1 VAFPPPD
8 APHLWY
14 ESIAQLAA
22 DLDMPSGATGKELIM
37 FVIQVASMKNEL
49 DRVAPLVKAIG
60 IAASVLEGRVAVPSE
75 ILSIFADLY
84 PSAARAYGL
93 KTTREAVDLNTGY
106 CAEVNHH
113 VRPSYSST

>member
-1 VAFPPPD
+1 
-8 APHLWY
+8 
-14 ESIAQLAA
+14 
-22 DLDMPSGATGKELIM
+22 MPSGATGKALIM
-37 FVIQVASMKNEL
+37 FDIQVASMKNEL

-60 IAASVLEGRVAVPSE
+60 IAASVLEGRAAVPSE

-84 PSAARAYGL
+84 PSAAQAYGL
-93 KTTREAVDLNTGY
+93 KTTREAVDLNSGY